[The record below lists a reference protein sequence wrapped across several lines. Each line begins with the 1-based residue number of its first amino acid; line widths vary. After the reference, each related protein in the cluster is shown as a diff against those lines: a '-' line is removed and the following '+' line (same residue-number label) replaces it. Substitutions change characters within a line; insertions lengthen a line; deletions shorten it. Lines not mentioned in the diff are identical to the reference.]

1 MNSNGPQEELFN
13 REEIAG
19 GDDGIVVI
27 NERCRI
33 QTRDNY
39 RVVMVSGLPLA
50 YYPLGDRAGEAHAM
64 VGLVEQGWARQTE
77 VASAF
82 GCDVRTV
89 RRNLRRFDAGGL
101 SALGRPEGCP
111 KGAVRLPGSRAK
123 LLNGWKAKGVS
134 NREIAYRLG
143 ISEMAVRKS
152 LRRLGWKDQPLEQ
165 PGLSGLDQSA
175 NPNLSGFQ
183 SPEQAEETDSAHDS
197 AEGNAWT
204 DPQSANPNLSGFD
217 GEGLDEHFPCSLDR
231 NPADR
236 SGDRLMACLG
246 LLDDAAPLFR
256 SGAQVKGAGVLLAIP
271 ALIQSGIFEIAE
283 ELYGSI
289 GPAFYGLR
297 TILLTFLLMALLR
310 IKRPEGMKEHSPG
323 ELGRLLGLD
332 RAPEVKTL
340 RRKLARLADFGFA
353 AEFGRTLAQRR
364 VAARGEAIGFLYV
377 DGHVRAYHGKRRLPK
392 AHVARRR
399 LAMPATTDYWVND
412 QQGDPLFVVT
422 TEANRGLV
430 KMLPEILKQARAII
444 GERRLTVVFDRG
456 GWSPKLF
463 AELIASGYD
472 ILTYRKGR
480 CPPLPDR
487 SFSRHEAVLDGRP
500 CSYLLVDKG
509 IYLGYGPQKARKRLH
524 LRQVTRLKDGHQTP
538 IITSR
543 KDLNA
548 IEVAYRMFERWRQE
562 NFFKYLIEEY
572 ALDALVDYGVEPA
585 DATRHV
591 PNPERKKINAQ
602 LRKAY
607 AELNT
612 IAAKYGLEAFV
623 NTESARRTMRGF
635 KIANAALGR
644 RIEKALDRV
653 KDLKKKR
660 SKMPTKIPVQEVT
673 LGEIVKL
680 RTERK
685 HLTDLF
691 KMVAYQ
697 AESDLVGLI
706 GPHYRRAE
714 DEGRTLIHSA
724 LAGTGDIAVTD
735 EELRVKLKPLSS
747 PHRTQVLELL
757 CEKLNESPTCFPGS
771 KLHLRFEVN
780 PLPDPTPAFP
790 GPRSIP
796 DSKPDIHSEG

>member
-1 MNSNGPQEELFN
+1 MNSNRPQEELFS

-19 GDDGIVVI
+19 SDDGIVVI

-33 QTRDNY
+33 QTRDGY
-39 RVVMVSGLPLA
+39 RVVIVSALPLA
-50 YYPLGDRAGEAHAM
+50 YYPVGDRAGEAHAM
-64 VGLVEQGWARQTE
+64 VSLVEQGWARQTE

-82 GCDVRTV
+82 DCDVRTV
-89 RRNLRRFDAGGL
+89 RRNLRRFEAGGL
-101 SALGRPEGCP
+101 SGLGRPDGCP
-111 KGAVRLPGSRAK
+111 KGAVRFPGSRAK

-134 NREIAYRLG
+134 NREIARRLG

-152 LRRLGWKDQPLEQ
+152 LWRLGWKDQPPEQ
-165 PGLSGLDQSA
+165 PGLAELDQNA

-183 SPEQAEETDSAHDS
+183 SPEQAEETAGAHDS
-197 AEGNAWT
+197 AEGDAWAK
-204 DPQSANPNLSGFD
+204 PQSANPNLSGFD

-246 LLDDAAPLFR
+246 LLDDAAPFFR
-256 SGAQVKGAGVLLAIP
+256 SGTQVKGAGVLLAIP

-283 ELYGSI
+283 EIYGSI

-353 AEFGRTLAQRR
+353 TEFGRALAQRR

-392 AHVARRR
+392 AHVAQRR

-430 KMLPEILKQARAII
+430 KMLPEILKQARTLI

-463 AELIASGYD
+463 AELIASGYH

-480 CPPLPDR
+480 CPRLPNR
-487 SFSRHEAVLDGRP
+487 SFSLHEAVLAGRP
-500 CSYLLVDKG
+500 CSYLLAEKG
-509 IYLGYGPQKARKRLH
+509 IYLGYGPQKTRKRLH

-543 KDLNA
+543 KDLSA

-623 NTESARRTMRGF
+623 NTESTRRTMRGF

-724 LAGTGDIAVTD
+724 LAVTGDIAVTD
-735 EELRVKLKPLSS
+735 EELRVKLEDLSS

-757 CEKLNESPTCFPGS
+757 CEKLNETPTCFPGS
-771 KLHLRFEVN
+771 KLHLRFEVK

-790 GPRSIP
+790 GPRSAP
-796 DSKPDIHSEG
+796 EPKPDI

>member
-1 MNSNGPQEELFN
+1 MNSIRPQEELFN
-13 REEIAG
+13 REEIEG

-33 QTRDNY
+33 RTWDGY
-39 RVVMVSGLPLA
+39 RVVTVSSLPLSCHA
-50 YYPLGDRAGEAHAM
+50 VGDRAGQAHAM
-64 VGLVEQGWARQTE
+64 VSLVEQGWARQTE
-77 VASAF
+77 VAGAF

-89 RRNLRRFDAGGL
+89 RRNLRRFELGGL
-101 SALGRPEGCP
+101 SALGRTDGCP
-111 KGAVRLPGSRAK
+111 KGAVRLPASRAR
-123 LLNGWKAKGVS
+123 LVNNWKAKGES
-134 NREIAYRLG
+134 NREIARRLG
-143 ISEMAVRKS
+143 ISETAVRK
-152 LRRLGWKDQPLEQ
+152 LLGRLGWKDRPAEQ
-165 PGLSGLDQSA
+165 PGLPELDRSA
-175 NPNLSGFQ
+175 NPNLSGFRR
-183 SPEQAEETDSAHDS
+183 PEQAAQTAGAHDS
-197 AEGNAWT
+197 CEGDGLAASR
-204 DPQSANPNLSGFD
+204 SANPNLSGFENERPD
-217 GEGLDEHFPCSLDR
+217 GAEHFPRSLDTD
-231 NPADR
+231 PADR
-236 SGDRLMACLG
+236 SGDRLLACLG
-246 LLDDAAPLFR
+246 LLDDAAPLFG

-283 ELYGSI
+283 EIYGSL
-289 GPAFYGLR
+289 GPSFYGLR

-310 IKRPEGMKEHSPG
+310 IKRPENMKEHSPG

-340 RRKLARLADFGFA
+340 RRKLARLAAFGFA
-353 AEFGRTLAQRR
+353 ADFGRALAQRR
-364 VAARGEAIGFLYV
+364 VAARGEAVGFLYV
-377 DGHVRAYHGKRRLPK
+377 DGHVRAYHGKRHLPK

-430 KMLPEILKQARAII
+430 KMLPGILKDARAII

-463 AELIASGYD
+463 AQLIAAGYD

-480 CPPLPDR
+480 SARLPDR
-487 SFSRHEAVLDGRP
+487 SFSLHEAVLDGRR
-500 CSYLLVDKG
+500 CSYRLADKG
-509 IYLGYGPQKARKRLH
+509 IYLNYGPQNARKRLH

-543 KDLNA
+543 KDLGT
-548 IEVAYRMFERWRQE
+548 IEVAFRMFERWRQE

-607 AELNT
+607 AELNG
-612 IAAKYGLEAFV
+612 IAATYGLEAFA
-623 NTESARRTMRGF
+623 NNESARRTMRGF
-635 KIANAALGR
+635 KTANAAMGR
-644 RIEKALDRV
+644 RIGKALGRV
-653 KDLKKKR
+653 NALKKKR
-660 SKMPTKIPVQEVT
+660 SKMPTKIPVREVT
-673 LGEIVKL
+673 PGEIVKL

-706 GPHYRRAE
+706 APHYRRAE
-714 DEGRTLIHSA
+714 DEGRTLVHSA
-724 LAGTGDIAVTD
+724 LAGAGGIAVTD
-735 EELRVKLKPLSS
+735 EELRVKLEPLSS

-757 CEKLNESPTCFPGS
+757 CETLNATRTCFPGS
-771 KLHLRFEVN
+771 KLRLRFEVK
-780 PLPDPTPAFP
+780 PLPNITPAFP
-790 GPRSIP
+790 GPRP
-796 DSKPDIHSEG
+796 APEGKPDI